1 MSRDRHPLLA
11 MLPAI
16 AARPRHASRR
26 HATTAADRRA
36 TTRGALAA
44 TDRRAT
50 TRGALRAT
58 TRGALAAALAAAAA
72 VAGCGSTTAVG
83 DLPRAAEPDTSP
95 PLETRP
101 AGRVV
106 EVGNRPEGVVADP
119 VTGLVAVG
127 LRDPDELALVD
138 GATGEVRRRVP
149 LPGAPRHLG
158 LAGPAGPVLVPTERG
173 DALSRVALPG
183 GAIDT
188 VPVGAFP
195 HDAVEAGGRIW
206 AADEHGNTVSV
217 VEGDDVRRIDVATQP
232 GGVAAVDRGRRV
244 AVVSVR
250 ERVLELYDSDTLE
263 RVGRAP
269 AGAGPT
275 HVVPGEGGLA
285 YVVDTAGDGLLVFET
300 RGRLRIVRR
309 YPLLG
314 APYGVAADLRNG
326 RLWVTLTERNEV
338 MELATGSRPHRLN
351 VYPTVRQPNTV
362 AVDPDTGRAF
372 VTGKVDGVLQLLDP
386 RRSR

>member
-1 MSRDRHPLLA
+1 
-11 MLPAI
+11 MLPRI
-16 AARPRHASRR
+16 VPR
-26 HATTAADRRA
+26 
-36 TTRGALAA
+36 LV
-44 TDRRAT
+44 
-50 TRGALRAT
+50 
-58 TRGALAAALAAAAA
+58 AAA
-72 VAGCGSTTAVG
+72 VFVLLAGCGSTTAVG
-83 DLPRAAEPDTSP
+83 DLPGAAEPESSP
-95 PLETRP
+95 PLERRP

-106 EVGNRPEGVVADP
+106 PVGSRPEGVVADP
-119 VTGLVAVG
+119 ATGLVAVG
-127 LRDPDELALVD
+127 LREPDELALVD
-138 GATGEVRRRVP
+138 GASGRVEKRVP

-158 LAGPAGPVLVPTERG
+158 LTGPGGPVLVPTERG
-173 DALSRVALPG
+173 DTLARVALPG
-183 GAIDT
+183 GAIDS

-195 HDAVEAGGRIW
+195 HDATEAGGRIF

-217 VEGDDVRRIDVATQP
+217 VEGEAVERIGVATQP
-232 GGVAAVDRGRRV
+232 GGVAAVDRGRKV

-263 RVGRAP
+263 RLGRVP

-300 RGRLRIVRR
+300 RGRLRILRR
-309 YPLLG
+309 YPLIG
-314 APYGVAADLRNG
+314 GPYGVAVDLRNG

-338 MELATGSRPHRLN
+338 VELATGARPHRLN

-362 AVDPDTGRAF
+362 AVDPASGRAF

>member
-1 MSRDRHPLLA
+1 

-16 AARPRHASRR
+16 VPRPGHRTLVAAC
-26 HATTAADRRA
+26 
-36 TTRGALAA
+36 
-44 TDRRAT
+44 
-50 TRGALRAT
+50 
-58 TRGALAAALAAAAA
+58 AALAL
-72 VAGCGSTTAVG
+72 AGCGSTTAVTE
-83 DLPRAAEPDTSP
+83 LPRAAEPPSSP
-95 PLETRP
+95 PLAERP

-106 EVGNRPEGVVADP
+106 PVGNRPEGLAADP
-119 VTGLVAVG
+119 ASGLVAVG
-127 LRDPDELALVD
+127 LREPDVLALVD
-138 GATGEVRRRVP
+138 GGSGDVRRRVP

-158 LAGPAGPVLVPTERG
+158 LVGPGGPVLVPTERG
-173 DALSRVALPG
+173 DALSSVALPD
-183 GAIDT
+183 GAVES

-195 HDAVEAGGRIW
+195 HDAAEAGGRIW

-217 VEGDDVRRIDVATQP
+217 VEGDEVRTIDVATQP
-232 GGVAAVDRGRRV
+232 GGVAAVDRGRKV

-263 RVGRAP
+263 RVGRVP

-275 HVVPGEGGLA
+275 HVVAGEGGLA

-300 RGRLRIVRR
+300 RGRLRILRR

-314 APYGVAADLRNG
+314 GPYGVAADLRSG
-326 RLWVTLTERNEV
+326 RLWVTLTERNELV
-338 MELATGSRPHRLN
+338 ELATGSRPHRLN

-362 AVDPDTGRAF
+362 AVDPAGGRVF